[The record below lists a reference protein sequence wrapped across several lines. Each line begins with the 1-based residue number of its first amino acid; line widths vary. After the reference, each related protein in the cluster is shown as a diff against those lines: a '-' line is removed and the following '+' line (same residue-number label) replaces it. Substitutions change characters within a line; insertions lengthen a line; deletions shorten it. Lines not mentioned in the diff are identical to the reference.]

1 MIVTNFALPSTPK
14 ATTRLLAVAPLFA
27 LGQVFMTP
35 GAMASLAR
43 NKVSEVLLLA
53 RHVHG
58 DWSEMHEDD
67 QETNLQAIEEGGR
80 VLSAFAMRDQTKIW
94 VITEADRSVTT
105 LLLPEEY

>member
-1 MIVTNFALPSTPK
+1 MMQANIAVPAIPPVTARP
-14 ATTRLLAVAPLFA
+14 LAVAPLFP
-27 LGQVFMTP
+27 LGKVFMTP
-35 GAMASLAR
+35 GALTSLAR
-43 NKVSEVLLLA
+43 NKMSEVLLLA